1 MRSCIMNDLSDLQ
14 GQAPVQGVE
23 QVQQV
28 QQVQQQQPQQ
38 QQQQQ
43 PVGGPIDDAALS
55 PEAAAAAAADA
66 STQPARVFVGNLSWD
81 TRSPSLEAH
90 MQRAGEVIR
99 AEVFTEASGRSA
111 GCGIVEYAS
120 AEMASMAIQTLNDTV
135 LDGRQVFVREDR
147 ETSTRRRGMGGG
159 GGGGGGGGSA
169 AVGVGAGPGGMG
181 GGGGGGARFRSD
193 KGRKIVVWNLPY
205 SLRWQEL
212 KDAFRQ
218 CGTVI
223 RADILT
229 QPDGKSKGV
238 GTVLYETEE
247 EAQRA
252 INEMTGREIENR
264 VIDCRLDRFAT

>member
-1 MRSCIMNDLSDLQ
+1 M
-14 GQAPVQGVE
+14 
-23 QVQQV
+23 
-28 QQVQQQQPQQ
+28 
-38 QQQQQ
+38 
-43 PVGGPIDDAALS
+43 AALKDRM
-55 PEAAAAAAADA
+55 AA
-66 STQPARVFVGNLSWD
+66 
-81 TRSPSLEAH
+81 
-90 MQRAGEVIR
+90 
-99 AEVFTEASGRSA
+99 
-111 GCGIVEYAS
+111 
-120 AEMASMAIQTLNDTV
+120 TL
-135 LDGRQVFVREDR
+135 GA
-147 ETSTRRRGMGGG
+147 GGG
-159 GGGGGGGGSA
+159 GLGTGSPAGWLGMAGAGQVGGRVDRGAGEWRGGGGGGSA
-169 AVGVGAGPGGMG
+169 GAVGVGAAPGAMGGG

>member
-1 MRSCIMNDLSDLQ
+1 MNDLSDLQ
-14 GQAPVQGVE
+14 GQAPVQVVE

-28 QQVQQQQPQQ
+28 QQQ

-43 PVGGPIDDAALS
+43 PPPQQQPVGGQIDEVALS

-66 STQPARVFVGNLSWD
+66 STQPARVFVGNLSWE

-159 GGGGGGGGSA
+159 GGGGGGSA
-169 AVGVGAGPGGMG
+169 GAVGVGSGPGGMGG

-205 SLRWQEL
+205 SLRWQDL

-238 GTVLYETEE
+238 GTVLYDTEE

>member
-1 MRSCIMNDLSDLQ
+1 MQ
-14 GQAPVQGVE
+14 QVE
-23 QVQQV
+23 QEQQQQVQQE
-28 QQVQQQQPQQ
+28 QVQQQQQV
-38 QQQQQ
+38 QQ
-43 PVGGPIDDAALS
+43 PVGPPMDGEAGLT

-66 STQPARVFVGNLSWD
+66 SAQPARVFVGNLSWE

-111 GCGIVEYAS
+111 GCGIVEYGS
-120 AEMASMAIQTLNDTV
+120 AEMAAMAIQTLNDTV

-159 GGGGGGGGSA
+159 GGGGGGSGGP
-169 AVGVGAGPGGMG
+169 VGVGGQPGGMG

-252 INEMTGREIENR
+252 INDMTGREIENR